1 MIYLILSI
9 LSSVGIFLAFRLF
22 KTYAIHT
29 RKGIMLN
36 YLVAGVLGLLLFQ
49 PDWSWWERSW
59 FIPSCLLGILFYV
72 VFRVMAKVTQEN
84 GLAVSSIATK
94 MSVVI
99 PVAVGLT
106 VLDES
111 LNALKL
117 SGILL
122 GLVAVVLSSGDHVKA
137 GSWVWPMLL
146 FLGSGV
152 VDSNLKLFQH
162 FLVPDEEISVFSS
175 NIFLSAFVT
184 SFVHHLSL
192 PERSIQL
199 KELIGGAG
207 LGIVNIAA
215 LYFILRSLA
224 LPNWESSLVFPI
236 NNFGIIAGS
245 TLLAILFFKEKI
257 HLRGWLG
264 IGFAVLSI
272 LLLYLAK

>member
-22 KTYAIHT
+22 KTFHVHT
-29 RKGIMLN
+29 RKGIMMN
-36 YLVAGVLGLLLFQ
+36 YLVAGVLGVALFQ
-49 PDWSWWERSW
+49 PEWNWWSKPW
-59 FIPSCLLGILFYV
+59 FLPSCLLGVLFYV
-72 VFRVMAKVTQEN
+72 VFRVMARVTQEN

-117 SGILL
+117 VGIAL
-122 GLVAVVLSSGDHVKA
+122 GLISVVLSSGDHVKA

-162 FLVPDEEISVFSS
+162 YLVSDSEIPVFSS
-175 NIFLSAFVT
+175 NIFLSAFVA
-184 SFVHHLSL
+184 SFIHHLFL
-192 PERSIQL
+192 PERRIQL
-199 KELIGGAG
+199 KEVIGGTG
-207 LGIVNIAA
+207 LGLVNIAA

-224 LPNWESSLVFPI
+224 LPNWESSVVFPI

-257 HLRGWLG
+257 HLKGWLG
-264 IGFAVLSI
+264 IAFALASI
-272 LLLYLAK
+272 TLLYLAK